1 MICETL
7 TVYKSKAV
15 HRLSPQN
22 TQQEDFMYKKS
33 TKVNTHTWSPEKILE
48 FFYNKKKITVSILIL
63 RIFDWQASKIEYLKK
78 SDVLHKITVGIFVY
92 VAFSKGL
99 KQADMPL
106 SSLL

>member
-1 MICETL
+1 M
-7 TVYKSKAV
+7 
-15 HRLSPQN
+15 
-22 TQQEDFMYKKS
+22 
-33 TKVNTHTWSPEKILE
+33 
-48 FFYNKKKITVSILIL
+48 
-63 RIFDWQASKIEYLKK
+63 K